1 MMVCSFSLVYKKMIK
16 DQLFNRSVECL
27 IITVF
32 SAIILLVDIF
42 KSETYFEES
51 DYVQER
57 KYLEKVK
64 DASFNQL

>member
-1 MMVCSFSLVYKKMIK
+1 MVCSFSLVYKKMIK
-16 DQLFNRSVECL
+16 DQLFYSSVECL